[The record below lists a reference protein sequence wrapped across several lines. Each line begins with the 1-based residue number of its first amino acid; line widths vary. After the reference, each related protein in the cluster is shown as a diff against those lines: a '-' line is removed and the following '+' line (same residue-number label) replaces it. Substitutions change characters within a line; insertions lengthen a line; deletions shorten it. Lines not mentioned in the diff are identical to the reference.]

1 MSLLNRP
8 DCVVFPYTRACMF
21 NHMLD
26 RGIYIY
32 LQIKHIAQSYS
43 TEDMNT
49 PFMIVYCIQLLTH
62 LGQNE
67 VGQITRFW
75 FLLCVDVITSFRL
88 IIIHCFNL
96 FILGQLILLMAISMG
111 HYYL

>member
-1 MSLLNRP
+1 
-8 DCVVFPYTRACMF
+8 
-21 NHMLD
+21 MLD

-49 PFMIVYCIQLLTH
+49 QFIIVYCFHLLTH

-67 VGQITRFW
+67 VGEITW
-75 FLLCVDVITSFRL
+75 
-88 IIIHCFNL
+88 
-96 FILGQLILLMAISMG
+96 
-111 HYYL
+111 